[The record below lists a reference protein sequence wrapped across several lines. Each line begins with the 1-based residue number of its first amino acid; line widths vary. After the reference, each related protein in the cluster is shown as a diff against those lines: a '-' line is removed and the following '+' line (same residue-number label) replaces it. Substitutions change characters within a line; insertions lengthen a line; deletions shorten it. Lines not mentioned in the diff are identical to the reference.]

1 MLYFKKIKAHKV
13 MDPVLAFGRQ
23 NTIHFYQL
31 SETLSG
37 KINFIPLQKAELGFE
52 LLNFGWLNTRCMCL
66 LDSTETFH
74 LYDVRNQETLESIE
88 LTDAQLVYGSPF
100 FKGMIISLEYNK
112 GPFTNYFNKKL
123 ETFCY
128 LPTRTSSC
136 KRSL

>member
-1 MLYFKKIKAHKV
+1 MKKMLHFKKIKAHKV

-100 FKGMIISLEYNK
+100 FKGTIISLEYNK
-112 GPFTNYFNKKL
+112 GPFTNYFHNKL
-123 ETFCY
+123 
-128 LPTRTSSC
+128 
-136 KRSL
+136 

>member
-1 MLYFKKIKAHKV
+1 

-100 FKGMIISLEYNK
+100 FKGK
-112 GPFTNYFNKKL
+112 GFLDHKFKVIT
-123 ETFCY
+123 E
-128 LPTRTSSC
+128 
-136 KRSL
+136 

>member
-1 MLYFKKIKAHKV
+1 MLHFKKIKAHKV

-100 FKGMIISLEYNK
+100 FKGMIINLFVTSKNETTTSPIHEFKVFTAKRPASL
-112 GPFTNYFNKKL
+112 
-123 ETFCY
+123 
-128 LPTRTSSC
+128 
-136 KRSL
+136 

>member
-1 MLYFKKIKAHKV
+1 

-100 FKGMIISLEYNK
+100 FKGMIINLFVTSKNETTNSPIHEFKMLHK
-112 GPFTNYFNKKL
+112 GHGAF
-123 ETFCY
+123 
-128 LPTRTSSC
+128 
-136 KRSL
+136 

>member
-1 MLYFKKIKAHKV
+1 MLYFKNIKAHKV

-100 FKGMIISLEYNK
+100 FKGMIINLFVTSKNETTNSPIHELKVLLK
-112 GPFTNYFNKKL
+112 GQRAF
-123 ETFCY
+123 
-128 LPTRTSSC
+128 
-136 KRSL
+136 

>member
-1 MLYFKKIKAHKV
+1 

-112 GPFTNYFNKKL
+112 GTFTNYFNKN
-123 ETFCY
+123 F
-128 LPTRTSSC
+128 
-136 KRSL
+136 